1 MSRGEALWGRWPC
14 DREGWQ
20 GCGEVEGEQ
29 YVDSGRSLNVKHQIH
44 LDVGLVRSSD
54 TCASLATLGVL
65 LLVEM
70 VAVSW

>member
-1 MSRGEALWGRWPC
+1 MWGRWPC

-20 GCGEVEGEQ
+20 GCGEGEGEQ
-29 YVDSGRSLNVKHQIH
+29 SVDSGRSLNVKHQIR
-44 LDVGLVRSSD
+44 LDVGHVRSRD
-54 TCASLATLGVL
+54 TCASLVTLGVR